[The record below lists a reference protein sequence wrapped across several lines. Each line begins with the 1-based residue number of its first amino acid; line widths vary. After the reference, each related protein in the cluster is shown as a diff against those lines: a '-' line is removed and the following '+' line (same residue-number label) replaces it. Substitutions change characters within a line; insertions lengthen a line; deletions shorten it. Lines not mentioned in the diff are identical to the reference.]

1 MSEKKKPEVFAQ
13 EVRKVWGDK
22 VELLTPYTR
31 SCDKIL
37 VRFKSCGHEC
47 WKQPNKLL
55 AGQGCGEKECHYG
68 LLSRNKT
75 RSSEQYLADL
85 TAKGYHYELM
95 SEFTGVAND
104 VTVKNL
110 KCGHT
115 YTANAGNILM
125 GSGCPICHGMK
136 DTEGFKELVESK
148 YPGEYTILGEY
159 INNTTPILVRHNKC
173 GKEWEVSPKTILRHY
188 TCRFC
193 NKSLGEHLVE
203 EFLISHGVDYQCQY
217 TFDDCRKEKKLPFD
231 FAVFINGEI
240 RLIEFDGSQHFAGHS
255 RQWNTPEH
263 FSKTV
268 LNDQYKNA
276 YCAYHKIPL
285 LRIPYWK
292 IRSFDKMLASFLG
305 IQL

>member
-1 MSEKKKPEVFAQ
+1 MSEKKKPEVFEA
-13 EVRKVWGDK
+13 EVRAVWGDK

-31 SCDKIL
+31 GKDKVL
-37 VRFKSCGHEC
+37 VHFKECGHDC
-47 WKQPNKLL
+47 WKDPNKLL
-55 AGQGCGEKECHYG
+55 VGHGCTHKACRYKK
-68 LLSRNKT
+68 LSETKT

-85 TAKGYHYELM
+85 TAKGYKYELV
-95 SEFTGVAND
+95 SEFAGVAND

-115 YTANAGNILM
+115 YTAKAGNILN

-136 DTEGFKELVESK
+136 DTDGFKALVESK

-159 INNTTPILVRHNKC
+159 KNATTPVLIRHNKC
-173 GKEWEVSPKTILRHY
+173 GTEWEVSPKTILRRY
-188 TCRFC
+188 TCRYC
-193 NKSLGEHLVE
+193 NKSLGERLVE
-203 EFLISHGVDYQCQY
+203 EFLVAHGVDYKCQY
-217 TFDDCRKEKKLPFD
+217 TFEDCRKEKRLPFD

-263 FSKTV
+263 FSKV
-268 LNDQYKNA
+268 AMSDQYKNA
-276 YCAYHKIPL
+276 YCAFHKIPL
-285 LRIPYWK
+285 LRIPYWR
-292 IRSFDKMLASFLG
+292 IRSFDKMLASFLD